1 MHSFIYFFCVL
12 LCASQHKKL
21 VYIHRTHY
29 LFQMVV
35 ATSKQT
41 WENDVLNSDTPVLVD
56 FWAEWCGPC
65 RMVSPI
71 LEKLGETMSGEI
83 KMVKL
88 NVDENQELA
97 MNYGIRSIPSLLI
110 FREGKEIARTVGAA
124 TEQTYEKF
132 VKTSLSN

>member
-1 MHSFIYFFCVL
+1 
-12 LCASQHKKL
+12 
-21 VYIHRTHY
+21 
-29 LFQMVV
+29 MVI

-41 WENDVLNSDTPVLVD
+41 WENDVLKSDTPVLVD

-71 LEKLGETMSGEI
+71 LEKLGETMSDEI
-83 KMVKL
+83 KIVKL
-88 NVDENQELA
+88 NVDENQEIA
-97 MNYGIRSIPSLLI
+97 QNYEIRSIPSLLI

-132 VKTSLSN
+132 VKNSLSN

>member
-1 MHSFIYFFCVL
+1 
-12 LCASQHKKL
+12 
-21 VYIHRTHY
+21 
-29 LFQMVV
+29 MVV

-41 WENDVLNSDTPVLVD
+41 WENDVLKSNTPVLVD

-71 LEKLGETMSGEI
+71 LEKLGETMSDQI
-83 KMVKL
+83 KIVKL

-97 MNYGIRSIPSLLI
+97 MTYGIRSIPSLLI
-110 FREGKEIARTVGAA
+110 FREGKEIGLTVGAA

-132 VKTSLSN
+132 VKTYLSN

>member
-1 MHSFIYFFCVL
+1 
-12 LCASQHKKL
+12 
-21 VYIHRTHY
+21 
-29 LFQMVV
+29 MVV

-41 WENDVLNSDTPVLVD
+41 WENDVLKSNTPVLVD

-71 LEKLGETMSGEI
+71 LEKLGETMSDQI
-83 KMVKL
+83 KIVKL

-97 MNYGIRSIPSLLI
+97 MTYGIRSIPSLLI
-110 FREGKEIARTVGAA
+110 FREGKEIGRTVGAA

-132 VKTSLSN
+132 VQTSLSN

>member
-1 MHSFIYFFCVL
+1 MAKEFNDSN
-12 LCASQHKKL
+12 
-21 VYIHRTHY
+21 
-29 LFQMVV
+29 FQ
-35 ATSKQT
+35 S
-41 WENDVLNSDTPVLVD
+41 DVLSSDKLTVVD

-71 LEKLGETMSGEI
+71 LEKLGETMSDQI
-83 KMVKL
+83 KIVKL

-97 MNYGIRSIPSLLI
+97 TTYGIRSIPSLLI
-110 FREGKEIARTVGAA
+110 FREGKEIGRTVGAA

>member
-1 MHSFIYFFCVL
+1 
-12 LCASQHKKL
+12 
-21 VYIHRTHY
+21 
-29 LFQMVV
+29 MVI

-41 WENDVLNSDTPVLVD
+41 WEKDVMKSNTPVLVD

-71 LEKLGETMSGEI
+71 LEKLGKSLSDEI
-83 KMVKL
+83 KIVKL

-97 MNYGIRSIPSLLI
+97 SNYGIRSIPTLLL
-110 FREGKEIARTVGAA
+110 FQNGKETGRMVGAA

-132 VKTSLSN
+132 IRGSLSQ

>member
-1 MHSFIYFFCVL
+1 
-12 LCASQHKKL
+12 
-21 VYIHRTHY
+21 
-29 LFQMVV
+29 MVV

-41 WENDVLNSDTPVLVD
+41 WENDVLKSNTPVLVD

-71 LEKLGETMSGEI
+71 LEKLGETMSDQI
-83 KMVKL
+83 KIVKL

-110 FREGKEIARTVGAA
+110 FREGKEIGRTIGAS